1 MDPLQFLTTATVT
14 VVAGKGG
21 VGKTTVTA
29 VLARAAIRS
38 GMRVLVVELD
48 GKPTLERLLPGVEVL
63 QLSATAA
70 LAEYLDTHGF
80 ARVAKRLA
88 RSGVIDV
95 VAAAAPGIDDI
106 LVLGKIKQLEL
117 TGEYDLVVVDGPAA
131 GHAISFLQ
139 SPHSL
144 MDTIRG
150 GPVHTQAGE
159 VAAMMTDPARCQ
171 VVLVTLP
178 ETTPVNEAVETA
190 YALEDRVG
198 VHLGPLVVN
207 GVDQGGMLPADS
219 AQPASA
225 LRLAAEFRNAR
236 RSMHAAECNRL
247 ADVLA
252 LPQVH
257 LPLVA
262 GSQLEAGDIESLADA
277 LLRVSAP

>member
-88 RSGVIDV
+88 KSGVIDV